1 MAPSE
6 AECRVWSFDCK
17 KASRQLIISNSN
29 NGLSLPNT
37 SNLTALHEECD
48 RISTRPDAV
57 VRNYEADGR
66 VLPPNASTFRDP
78 SLNENPA
85 AIAEH
90 NEILDNSGDILI

>member
-1 MAPSE
+1 MPRLKLWLQESIE
-6 AECRVWSFDCK
+6 AVNHLE
-17 KASRQLIISNSN
+17 QQHGN